1 MREKEEDYKEKIRRH
16 RQSKLRFFCVTAGII
31 VFVLLAFFLYHTL
44 RVYNHYVTKEV
55 IERTESSSSV
65 TIQIGEN
72 MVSYSKDGASCVDTD
87 GNKIWNQTYEMQK
100 PIVGHTSQSIAIS
113 DYNGMIYTE
122 KEIENAFEK
131 ALSIT
136 SADGI
141 ILCCGSL
148 YMIGAMRTYILNR

>member
-1 MREKEEDYKEKIRRH
+1 MSKMKQYREGKEGDYKEKIRRY

-31 VFVLLAFFLYHTL
+31 VFVLLAFFLYHSL

-100 PIVGHTSQSIAIS
+100 PIV
-113 DYNGMIYTE
+113 
-122 KEIENAFEK
+122 
-131 ALSIT
+131 
-136 SADGI
+136 I
-141 ILCCGSL
+141 I
-148 YMIGAMRTYILNR
+148 